1 MKGLRVTSS
10 GMPYSHIQISTGK
23 PFTATYFKCT
33 SDRYSQWFQTRL
45 IHRIL
50 PTNSLLF
57 QMNLTENKLYSF
69 WNTCEEILQHLFFE
83 CPKIKP

>member
-33 SDRYSQWFQTRL
+33 SDRYSQIVSNKTDPQ
-45 IHRIL
+45 
-50 PTNSLLF
+50 NSPNEF
-57 QMNLTENKLYSF
+57 ASISNESN
-69 WNTCEEILQHLFFE
+69 
-83 CPKIKP
+83 